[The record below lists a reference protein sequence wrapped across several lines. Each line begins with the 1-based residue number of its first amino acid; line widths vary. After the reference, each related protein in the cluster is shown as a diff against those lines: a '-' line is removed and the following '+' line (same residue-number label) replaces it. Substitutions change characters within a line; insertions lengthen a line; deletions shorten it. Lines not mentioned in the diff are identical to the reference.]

1 MRRQLLC
8 LLLVWT
14 SFSVANGQQT
24 LTVAQ
29 DGSGDFTSIQAAI
42 NAAPAGEKT
51 TIHIHEGIYAEQV
64 VIGSKTAP
72 SDKKISL
79 IGDGIDKTVIIS
91 KAGMATGLRF
101 DQTPALSVYA
111 EDFYAEG
118 LTLQNTAGRNGGQAL
133 ALYVAGDRQ
142 TYYRC
147 RIAGYQD
154 THRTKKHTR
163 SFYKDCIIE
172 GAVDYIYAGGTC
184 WFDHCT
190 LHCVGAG
197 YITAPED
204 IEPYIVSSTGKHIQL
219 GFIFSNCTVTKEE
232 GVADG
237 SIYLGRCWA
246 PGKCGSL
253 FLNCHLGNAIH
264 PAGWAEMGGN
274 TGENS
279 FFGEYNSTDD
289 DGKPVNVTKRI
300 SWSRQLDHD
309 SYEQVNTW
317 EKVDKRFCILRG
329 TKPFNPEEVIA
340 SHHQTTAHDY
350 APLEARLLAFP
361 TARGFG
367 KYTRGGRGGKV
378 VEVTNLADSGEGS
391 FRWALQQGNENATI
405 VFRVSGI
412 IELKSDIRAKL
423 KNVTIAG
430 QTAPGT
436 GILYRG
442 AKLNLGGS
450 RNLIIRNLRGRI
462 GMYGENFR
470 QGGSIGIENAD
481 TLIIDH
487 CCFGWSAEENMTIY
501 DNHFTTVQWCLVHE
515 GLYNANHHKGAR
527 GYGSQWGGS
536 PATFHHN
543 LLAHNM
549 SRSTRIN
556 GASNSERDR
565 NVFLEYYN
573 NVNYNWGRTGACYG
587 GENEAGPESSHECN
601 FVGNYYKPGPGSPMT
616 DNVFVNITNNRNR
629 KTSTGPSRWFFSG
642 NVMEGDSIATRDN
655 WKGVKNSTSYTLD
668 SLRSDTLNTRQE
680 KYYWPRGN
688 QYDYADYQ
696 TPTESAEEA
705 FEHVLDKVGTINRDE
720 VEKRIIREVAK
731 GEAYY
736 QGNSK
741 KGAGFID
748 TPLDAEGWVDYE
760 KAEAPA
766 DEDHD
771 GMADEWE
778 TDNGLDPQN
787 PDDGRLVITREGYTA
802 LEVYLNSLMGEI
814 TPIEYKVIK
823 SKP

>member
-1 MRRQLLC
+1 MRRQILC
-8 LLLVWT
+8 LLLAWT
-14 SFSVANGQQT
+14 SFSVVHGQHT

-29 DGSGDFTSIQAAI
+29 DGSGNFTTIQAAI
-42 NAAPAGEKT
+42 NAAPNGERT
-51 TIHIHEGIYAEQV
+51 TIHINEGIYAEQV
-64 VIGSKTAP
+64 VIGSKAAP

-79 IGDGIDKTVIIS
+79 IGDGIDKTIVTTE
-91 KAGMATGLRF
+91 AGMSTGLRF

-111 EDFYAEG
+111 EDFYAEN
-118 LTLQNTAGRNGGQAL
+118 LTLQNTAGRAGGQAL

-154 THRTKKHTR
+154 THRSKKHTR

-190 LHCVGAG
+190 LHCVDAG
-197 YITAPED
+197 YIAAPED
-204 IEPYIVSSTGKHIQL
+204 IEPYLISSDGEPIQL

-232 GVADG
+232 HVKAG

-246 PGKCGSL
+246 PSKSGSI
-253 FLNCHLGNAIH
+253 FLNCHLGNAVH
-264 PAGWAEMGGN
+264 PAGWSEMGGN
-274 TGENS
+274 TGTGS
-279 FFGEYNSTDD
+279 FMGEYNSTGD

-300 SWSRQLDHD
+300 CWSRQLDRN
-309 SYEQVNTW
+309 SYERMNTW
-317 EKVDKRFCILRG
+317 DKVDKRFCMLRG
-329 TKPFNPEEVIA
+329 TKPYRPEEVIS
-340 SHHQTTAHDY
+340 SHHPATADDY
-350 APLEARLLAFP
+350 APLEPRLLAFP

-367 KYTRGGRGGKV
+367 KHTRGGRGGKV
-378 VEVTNLADSGEGS
+378 VEVTNLEDSGEGS
-391 FRWALQQGNENATI
+391 FRWALEQGRENATI
-405 VFRVSGI
+405 VFRVSGT

-430 QTAPGT
+430 QTAPGK

-462 GMYGENFR
+462 GMYGENFL

-515 GLYNANHHKGAR
+515 GLYDAHHHKGAR

-556 GASNSERDR
+556 GASNHERDR

-573 NVNYNWGRTGACYG
+573 NVNYNWGRPGACYG

-601 FVGNYYKPGPGSPMT
+601 FVGNYYKPGPGTPT
-616 DNVFVNITNNRNR
+616 AGNVFVNITNNRNR
-629 KTSTGPSRWFFSG
+629 KTSTGPSRWHISG
-642 NVMEGDSIATRDN
+642 NVMEGAPIATKDN
-655 WKGVKNSTSYTLD
+655 WQAVQNSTSYTLD
-668 SLRSDTLNTRQE
+668 ALRSDTLITRQE
-680 KYYWPRGN
+680 KYYWPREN

-696 TPTESAEEA
+696 TPTESADEA
-705 FEHVLDKVGTINRDE
+705 FKHVLEKVGTINHDE
-720 VEKRIIREVAK
+720 VERRIIEEVASGK
-731 GEAYY
+731 AYH
-736 QGNSK
+736 QGHSR

-748 TPLDAEGWVDYE
+748 TPLDAEGWVEYE
-760 KAEAPA
+760 EAKAPA

-771 GMADEWE
+771 GMADDWE
-778 TDNGLDPQN
+778 TAHGLDPKH
-787 PDDGRLVITREGYTA
+787 PDDGRMVITREGYTA
-802 LEVYLNSLMGEI
+802 LEVYLNSLMGEFI
-814 TPIEYKVIK
+814 PIELKDVK
-823 SKP
+823 AHP